1 MNGYSSLHFYIQKTN
16 LYNTDLK
23 KCTVLFEKKKLMFIC
38 QKLDA
43 IYYFYLVGIE
53 MFSKLFH
60 LMCHLFK
67 SDKK

>member
-1 MNGYSSLHFYIQKTN
+1 MGIVFGIFILRRQISTILNK
-16 LYNTDLK
+16 K

-43 IYYFYLVGIE
+43 IYFFLELV
-53 MFSKLFH
+53 MKCFQNY

>member
-1 MNGYSSLHFYIQKTN
+1 MGIVLCIFIFRIQISTILNKT
-16 LYNTDLK
+16 

-43 IYYFYLVGIE
+43 IYFFYLVGIE
-53 MFSKLFH
+53 VFSELFH
-60 LMCHLFK
+60 LMCNLFK